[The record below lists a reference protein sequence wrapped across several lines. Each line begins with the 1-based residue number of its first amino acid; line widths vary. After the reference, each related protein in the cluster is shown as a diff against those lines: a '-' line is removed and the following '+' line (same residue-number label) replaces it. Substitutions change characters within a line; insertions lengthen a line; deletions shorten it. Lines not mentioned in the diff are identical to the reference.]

1 MHFHSIA
8 LKYFRETVRAKSIRK
23 AADRL
28 NTAPSAVNRQILKLE
43 SQISCKLFERSAAGM
58 RLTSAGELFYLYAMK
73 AQTDLERTLSE
84 IDSLRGIRRGHVTV
98 ACEEGV
104 AKDTLPQIV
113 VEYRSH
119 HPRVTFSIDVANMP
133 SIVSAVAEGVADVGI
148 AFSPVGDARVKRCAQ
163 VRVPIGAVVHPNH
176 VFAYRKSLMLADLMG
191 EPLVTSDS
199 GYAIRHRLN
208 EQFDGEGERLFK
220 HAIETNSFEAI
231 TAAVKAGIGI
241 SIRSPVGIGGEIAR
255 GEVVFVP
262 IRDRNFRFETITVLG
277 ASRRTLPIAAA
288 AFVERLS
295 RALELLAQPDDRPAI
310 TLVPTFAAE

>member
-23 AADRL
+23 AAERL

-58 RLTSAGELFYLYAMK
+58 RLTAAGELFYQYAVK
-73 AQTDLERTLSE
+73 AQADLERTLSE
-84 IDSLRGIRRGHVTV
+84 IDGLRGIRRGHVTI

-104 AKDTLPQIV
+104 AKDTLPGV
-113 VEYRSH
+113 VVDYRVH
-119 HPRVTFSIDVANMP
+119 HPRVMFSIHVANMP
-133 SIVSAVAEGVADVGI
+133 SIVSAVAEGLVDIGI

-163 VRVPIGAVVHPNH
+163 VKVPIGAAMHPRH
-176 VFAYRKSLMLADLMG
+176 AFAHRKSLKLADLVG
-191 EPLVTSDS
+191 EALVSSDC
-199 GYAIRHRLN
+199 GYSIRHRLN

-220 HAIETNSFEAI
+220 HAIETNSFEAM
-231 TAAVKAGIGI
+231 TAAIKLGIGI
-241 SIRSPVGIGGEIAR
+241 AIRSPVGIGGEIAR

-262 IRDRNFRFETITVLG
+262 ISDRNLRFETITVLG
-277 ASRRTLPIAAA
+277 GGRHPLPVAAA

-295 RALELLAQPDDRPAI
+295 SALELFSRPDDRPTI
-310 TLVPTFAAE
+310 TLAPTLVAG